1 MNKNWRLTAAFGAV
15 LVVLSAV
22 YFLSS
27 PPATTSMEVLDP
39 HVLAGLTADKVTKI
53 EVSRRDAGTLTFE
66 TAKDPLGDH
75 WVIVEQARHAAESA
89 LVQQLLFSLDRFV
102 KTGALE
108 PGRPETAPEL
118 TGLAA
123 PRLTVTFTAGERRE
137 VLRFGKQPPTNTS
150 AVFYQRE
157 GDPKIYLVGVETY
170 DAFTKPALQYR
181 AKTLVRF
188 APHKVQKVALEFKF
202 LRPQGKGKPD
212 VVEYEKSVME
222 RFEEG
227 AERGWYLT
235 QPHRERLYDH
245 SVAALVARM
254 GDLQGTDYQPL
265 GDLKEKGLDEPQVR
279 VALYSH
285 GEEKPVEI
293 RFGALTERGRSRWVW
308 TPGSSE
314 VAHFD
319 SNRYDEIPLQRS
331 MLRVRQIFPFS
342 AELVKRLVIEAKDLG
357 KVVLERKE
365 QKKEGEPVATTKWE
379 MVQPTGMKV
388 EPERLEAFV
397 AAIVVQEI
405 TGFLGPQDPKLAGLD
420 PAPVRM
426 EIETKEGKKHLCWFS
441 LSAQGFLRKEG
452 VNEIFEVRP
461 ELVKML
467 QRLELNFVSMEM
479 FNVPRAGIREIAF
492 ERNISADLKPVNYRL
507 KIDPATKTW
516 TFTDPVHKSAKVDPD
531 RVDNLLTQ
539 LNYIKAESLI
549 SRDPRTI
556 EKHRLDPTTAP
567 SILRVAYVIGE
578 GKDAKPGDMECYLS
592 EDQSNK
598 PGTHVYYA
606 RLRDNL
612 AVFQI
617 NAALVEYLRQA
628 PELKDD
634 PDKPK

>member
-27 PPATTSMEVLDP
+27 PPATTPTEALDP

-53 EVSRRDAGTLTFE
+53 EVSRKDGGPLTFE
-66 TAKDPLGDH
+66 TAKDLLGDH
-75 WVIVEQARHAAESA
+75 WIIVEQARHAAEPA
-89 LVQQLLFSLDRFV
+89 MVQQLLFSLDRFV
-102 KTGALE
+102 KTAVLE

-118 TGLAA
+118 TGLAE
-123 PRLTVTFTAGERRE
+123 PGLTVIFTAGERRE
-137 VLRFGKQPPTNTS
+137 VLRFGKQPPTNTK
-150 AVFYQRE
+150 AVFYQHE
-157 GDPKIYLVGVETY
+157 GDPKIYLVDVGTY

-181 AKTLVRF
+181 AKALARF
-188 APHKVQKVALEFKF
+188 APHKVHKVVLDYKF

-212 VVEYEKSVME
+212 LVEYETSVME

-245 SVAALVARM
+245 SVASLVTRM
-254 GDLQGTDYQPL
+254 AGLQADDFQPA
-265 GDLKEKGLDEPQVR
+265 GDLKAKGLDQPQVK
-279 VALYSH
+279 VALYSM

-293 RFGALTERGRSRWVW
+293 HFGALAERGRRRWVW
-308 TPGSSE
+308 IPGAAE
-314 VAHFD
+314 VALFD
-319 SNRYDEIPLQRS
+319 SDRYDEIPLQRS
-331 MLRVRQIFPFS
+331 LLRVRQIFPFS

-365 QKKEGEPVATTKWE
+365 QKKDGEPVSTSKWE
-379 MVQPTGMKV
+379 MVEPTGMKV
-388 EPERLEAFV
+388 EAERLEAFV

-420 PAPVRM
+420 PAPVRL
-426 EIETKEGKKHLCWFS
+426 EIETKEGKKHVCGFS

-452 VNEIFEVRP
+452 INEIFEVRP

-492 ERNISADLKPVNYRL
+492 ERNVSKDLKPVNYRL
-507 KIDPATKTW
+507 KIDPPTQRW
-516 TFTDPVHKSAKVDPD
+516 SFTDVVHKNAKVDPE
-531 RVDNLLTQ
+531 RIDNLLIQ

-556 EKHRLDPTTAP
+556 EKYRLDPTTAP
-567 SILRVAYVIGE
+567 SILRLGYEIGE
-578 GKDAKPGDMECYLS
+578 GKTAKPGEMELYLS
-592 EDQSNK
+592 EDLSNK
-598 PGTHVYYA
+598 PGSHVYYA
-606 RLRDNL
+606 RMKDNL

-617 NAALVEYLRQA
+617 NAALVEYLQQA
-628 PELKDD
+628 PEKKDEAE
-634 PDKPK
+634 KPR